1 MCGLA
6 HMFSLDC
13 FMTGCFGPPTASPL
27 RFSPA
32 AGQYGMPS
40 AVSISCAIVVR
51 LQLLPHT
58 GP

>member
-13 FMTGCFGPPTASPL
+13 FMTGCFGPPTASPF

-32 AGQYGMPS
+32 AGRHGMAS
-40 AVSISCAIVVR
+40 AVTGSHCA
-51 LQLLPHT
+51 LAM
-58 GP
+58 GPT